1 MAIFFKTQ
9 KDIEGLRVANK
20 IVAQTLDYVG
30 DFLSNGMSLLEVDKK
45 IDDFI
50 RQHGAEPAL
59 LGNLPADISS
69 FNASIVTS

>member
-30 DFLSNGMSLLEVDKK
+30 DFLSNGMSLLYVNMVPNQPLKV
-45 IDDFI
+45 FTAF
-50 RQHGAEPAL
+50 QMHL
-59 LGNLPADISS
+59 VYL
-69 FNASIVTS
+69 